1 MALLHATAPVLTR
14 PEDVH
19 ERGIPRASAREAG
32 PEGDVA
38 KPHEPDRSAEAH
50 PSVDAST
57 GSGEP
62 PHAETTGHAADVTTG
77 SVAERDAGAADDAST
92 GSDAASD
99 ASGTTSAAH
108 PSEGAGPKLVPPP
121 PSRATEGDGSL
132 AAAIAEGRVRE
143 AGPLLLVDT
152 GPSTVTWDEAVS
164 RCRRRKLGGVGGWR
178 LPGKGQLV
186 ELRRA
191 KLLGPGSYWSRS
203 TVGEDEA
210 FVVDAASGEASQWL
224 KIEPNGRVAC
234 VRTRPQ

>member
-1 MALLHATAPVLTR
+1 
-14 PEDVH
+14 
-19 ERGIPRASAREAG
+19 
-32 PEGDVA
+32 
-38 KPHEPDRSAEAH
+38 
-50 PSVDAST
+50 
-57 GSGEP
+57 
-62 PHAETTGHAADVTTG
+62 VTTG